1 MRDLVVIPA
10 REGSVGVKGKNKR
23 ELAGKPLILHTV
35 VFARKH
41 FSDSQICVS
50 TDDKEIITLVEAEG
64 LDVPFV
70 RPDSLATSEATSEDV
85 LKHAL
90 RYYRENKDFDAE
102 RVVMLQPTSPFRRDE
117 DLEDMLN
124 LYHDD
129 LDMVVSGR
137 LSQANPYYTLFEFRQ
152 DGYLEKSKPGNFTR
166 RQDCPKIFEFN
177 GSIYIMNG
185 KRLEEKGIGGF
196 DKILP
201 YVMDVKYS
209 VDIDTE
215 LDFLWCEFLSVN
227 IHYL

>member
-10 REGSVGVKGKNKR
+10 RAGSVGVIGKNKR

-35 VFARKH
+35 NFARKH

-177 GSIYIMNG
+177 GSVYVINVA
-185 KRLEEKGIGGF
+185 RLEEKGIGGF

-201 YVMDVKYS
+201 FVMDAKYS
-209 VDIDTE
+209 VDIDEE
-215 LDFLWCEFLSVN
+215 LDFLWCTFLSEKGLV
-227 IHYL
+227 